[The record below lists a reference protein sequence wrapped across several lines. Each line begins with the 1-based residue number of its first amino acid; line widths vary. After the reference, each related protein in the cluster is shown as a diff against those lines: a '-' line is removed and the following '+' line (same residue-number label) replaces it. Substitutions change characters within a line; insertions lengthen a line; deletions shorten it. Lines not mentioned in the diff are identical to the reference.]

1 MIYLDSSA
9 FFKLIVPEP
18 ETEALRS
25 WLATHSDL
33 PIVSSAIA
41 RTEVPRTV
49 GREDPR
55 ALPRSLRILRRV
67 GKVTLTDDLL
77 DLAASLEPVALRSL
91 DAIHLASA
99 LTIRRDLKAFLAYDK
114 HLLAVAKGSGLPT
127 ASPGND
133 VLMRPWPRERTGQD
147 AGVTGPTVSEGGR
160 F

>member
-9 FFKLIVPEP
+9 FFKLIVTEP
-18 ETEALRS
+18 ETDALRS

-41 RTEVPRTV
+41 RTEVPRAV

-55 ALPRSLRILRRV
+55 ALPRSFRIIRRV

-77 DLAASLEPVALRSL
+77 ELAASLEPVTLRSL

-99 LTIRRDLKAFLAYDK
+99 LTIKRDLKAFIAYDK
-114 HLLAVAKGSGLPT
+114 RLLAVARGSGLPT
-127 ASPGND
+127 ASPGGD
-133 VLMRPWPRERTGQD
+133 ALVRPLPAGRTSQD
-147 AGVTGPTVSEGGR
+147 TRSEGGR